1 MGSSISSRKMIK
13 IVEMDGWF
21 AVRQNGSHIQFKH
34 PTKPG
39 TTTIPI
45 GYQDLPI
52 GTVKNI
58 KRQAGI

>member
-1 MGSSISSRKMIK
+1 MGSSVSSRKMIK
-13 IVEMDGWF
+13 IVEADGWY
-21 AVRQNGSHIQFKH
+21 AVRQTGSHIQFNH

-39 TTTIPI
+39 TATIPI